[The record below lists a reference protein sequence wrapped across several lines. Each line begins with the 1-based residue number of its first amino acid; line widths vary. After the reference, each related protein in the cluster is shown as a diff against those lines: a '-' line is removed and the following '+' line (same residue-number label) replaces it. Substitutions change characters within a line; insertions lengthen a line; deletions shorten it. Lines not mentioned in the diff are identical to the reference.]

1 MKVDVA
7 IIGAGVSGTAIA
19 NTLAKYKLSVLVI
32 EKSNDIS
39 NGATKAN
46 SGIVHAGY
54 DAHPG
59 TNMAV
64 YNMAGNLLYH
74 ELCQRLEVP
83 YRQIGSLV
91 LAFDDADMK
100 TLRELKVRGEKN
112 AVPGLQILNA
122 EAVKESEPFV
132 NPDIRG
138 ALYAPTAGIV
148 SPYELAIALME
159 NAMDN
164 GTKLMLESAVAH
176 IENQNEGYVID
187 VGKSEAI
194 EARAVINCAGVYAD
208 EIHNMV
214 LPPAFRIKPK
224 RGEYYLL
231 DKYAAGHINHVIF
244 QCPSA
249 AGKGVLVSPTVHG
262 NVIVGPNSQHITGK
276 ESTETTAEGL
286 KEVWETALRS
296 IPELPRDQIITTF
309 SGIRVEPDT
318 GDFVIREYPQAPGF
332 IDVAGIKSP
341 GLTAAPA
348 FALQVEKY
356 IIKYFGMIDIKSDY
370 QPRRRKLIHFQDLP
384 HEERRELVEKDSRY
398 GRIICRCE
406 TVTEGEIVDLI
417 HRNAGARTLDGVK
430 RRARCG
436 GGRCQGGFCGPRIIE
451 ILARELGIPRVRIR
465 KDGAGSEIIIE
476 DRGAAK

>member
-7 IIGAGVSGTAIA
+7 IIGAGISGTAIA

-39 NGATKAN
+39 SGASKAN

-54 DAHPG
+54 DAFPG
-59 TNMAV
+59 TKMAA
-64 YNMAGNLLYH
+64 YNTAGNLLYP
-74 ELCQRLEVP
+74 ELCERLEVP
-83 YRQIGSLV
+83 YRQTGSLV
-91 LAFDDADMK
+91 LAFDDTDMK

-112 AVPGLQILNA
+112 AVPGLQILSA
-122 EAVKESEPFV
+122 EAVLEREPFINQDV
-132 NPDIRG
+132 RG
-138 ALYAPTAGIV
+138 ALYAPGAGIV

-164 GTKLMLESAVAH
+164 GSGLMLETEVAH
-176 IENQNEGYVID
+176 IEQKNGGYVIYT
-187 VGKSEAI
+187 GKDEAV
-194 EARAVINCAGVYAD
+194 EARALINCAGVYAD
-208 EIHNMV
+208 AIHNMV
-214 LPPAFRIKPK
+214 LPPAFCIKPK

-231 DKYAAGHINHVIF
+231 DKYAAGHVNHVIF

-249 AGKGVLVSPTVHG
+249 AGKGILVAPTVHG
-262 NVIVGPNSQHITGK
+262 NVIVGPNSRYTNGK
-276 ESTETTAEGL
+276 ESTETTTEGL
-286 KEVWETALRS
+286 KEVWETAMRS
-296 IPELPRDQIITTF
+296 FPSLPRDQVITTF
-309 SGIRVEPDT
+309 SGVRAEPDT
-318 GDFVIREYPQAPGF
+318 GDFVIRDYREAPGY

-356 IIKYFGMIDIKSDY
+356 IIKHFGMIDMKSDY
-370 QPRRRKLIHFQDLP
+370 RPLRRKLIHFQELA
-384 HEERRELVEKDSRY
+384 HEERRELVEKDPRF

-451 ILARELGIPRVRIR
+451 ILARELDIPRTQVR
-465 KDGAGSEIIIE
+465 KDSAGSEIITE
-476 DRGAAK
+476 DRGTAE